1 MNELQSGTRHTLTG
15 IRKQSIQADW
25 SRCRRQQA
33 KVVAVAIGM
42 HVKADPSRPLRVK
55 MKFVVAWPSYRTSG
69 VVTPIERDEGDGTGA
84 AVTRD
89 GRPMLDV
96 DALQG
101 ALRMLFL
108 LDRCGEPPAAGS
120 RAATVGAVA
129 VIKAEKKLQA
139 LHFWMRNP
147 DYLAYEV
154 LSRVEAGEFDSSLI
168 DRAEELL
175 DGDEPELRLYPM
187 LRHRFGAFEP
197 IDDSF
202 SYLTAAGL
210 AECHRSGSPGQVQ
223 RTDLFLLQAG
233 RDAANQILADEADM
247 QWYADRADLV
257 AAVGRTLSGN
267 AAKDR
272 QYELSRYAETALGDR
287 IQPVDDIARTKLAE
301 LRESR

>member
-1 MNELQSGTRHTLTG
+1 
-15 IRKQSIQADW
+15 
-25 SRCRRQQA
+25 
-33 KVVAVAIGM
+33 
-42 HVKADPSRPLRVK
+42 
-55 MKFVVAWPSYRTSG
+55 
-69 VVTPIERDEGDGTGA
+69 
-84 AVTRD
+84 
-89 GRPMLDV
+89 MLDV

-120 RAATVGAVA
+120 HAATVGAVA
-129 VIKAEKKLQA
+129 VVAAEKKLQA

-147 DYLAYEV
+147 DYLAYEA
-154 LSRVEAGEFDSSLI
+154 LCRVEVGEFDPSWI

-175 DGDEPELRLYPM
+175 GGEEPELRLYPM

-202 SYLTAAGL
+202 SYLAAAGL

-223 RTDLFLLQAG
+223 RTDLYLLRAG
-233 RDAANQILADEADM
+233 RDTVVQILAHEPDM

-257 AAVGRTLSGN
+257 AAVGSTLSGN

-272 QYELSRYAETALGDR
+272 QYELSNYAETALGDR
-287 IQPVDDIARTKLAE
+287 IQPVGDIARAKLAG
-301 LRESR
+301 LRGSR

>member
-1 MNELQSGTRHTLTG
+1 
-15 IRKQSIQADW
+15 
-25 SRCRRQQA
+25 
-33 KVVAVAIGM
+33 
-42 HVKADPSRPLRVK
+42 
-55 MKFVVAWPSYRTSG
+55 
-69 VVTPIERDEGDGTGA
+69 
-84 AVTRD
+84 
-89 GRPMLDV
+89 MLDV

-120 RAATVGAVA
+120 PAATAGAVA
-129 VIKAEKKLQA
+129 VITAEKKLQA

-154 LSRVEAGEFDSSLI
+154 LCRVETGSFDGSWI
-168 DRAEELL
+168 DRAMELL

-202 SYLTAAGL
+202 SYLAATGL
-210 AECHRSGSPGQVQ
+210 AECHRSGSPGHVQ
-223 RTDLFLLQAG
+223 RTDLHLLQAG
-233 RDAANQILADEADM
+233 RDAANRILADEPDM
-247 QWYADRADLV
+247 KWYADRADLV

-287 IQPVDDIARTKLAE
+287 IQPVEDIVRAKCVE
-301 LRESR
+301 LRGS